1 MEVRAFVLLALCWAC
16 PAAAQQVY
24 KCVDGGNTVYQ
35 SDPCATGQAVKRWD
49 AVPEAPNAHGQARL
63 DAIQRELD
71 ARRRSEA
78 RVRPPQGAVSGAAI
92 SQYRDPHACATA
104 KAQRAAAFEAAGS
117 RRTFELTRQMDDRV
131 FDACK

>member
-1 MEVRAFVLLALCWAC
+1 MEVRAFVLLALCLAG

-35 SDPCATGQAVKRWD
+35 SDPCASGRAEKRWD
-49 AVPEAPNAHGQARL
+49 AVPEAPNPDRQARL
-63 DAIQRELD
+63 AAMQRELEV
-71 ARRRSEA
+71 RRRSGT
-78 RVRPPQGAVSGAAI
+78 RVRSPQGAVSGVAI
-92 SQYRDPHACATA
+92 SQYRDPHACEAA

-117 RRTFELTRQMDDRV
+117 RRTFELTRRMDDRV